1 MPVQQVSTFQQQ
13 FQEFMFYAGPIIQI
27 VFWVV
32 VAGSLLYAAIQFKR
46 LVDAHVSEAAALAEM
61 ASEMDIEE
69 VSVDEGDATDS
80 SADAGDTKIATEEFT
95 E

>member
-13 FQEFMFYAGPIIQI
+13 FQEFMFYAGPIVQI
-27 VFWVV
+27 LFWVI
-32 VAGSLLYAAIQFKR
+32 VAGSILYAAIQFKR

-61 ASEMDIEE
+61 ASDMEAEE
-69 VSVDEGDATDS
+69 SSVGTDEAS
-80 SADAGDTKIATEEFT
+80 DAGGEKVTTEEFT

>member
-13 FQEFMFYAGPIIQI
+13 FQEFMFYAGPIVQI
-27 VFWVV
+27 LFWVI
-32 VAGSLLYAAIQFKR
+32 VAGSILYAAIQFKR

-61 ASEMDIEE
+61 ASDMEAEE
-69 VSVDEGDATDS
+69 S
-80 SADAGDTKIATEEFT
+80 SASADEASDADTTDVGEKVSTEEFT